1 MKIGGQHISALM
13 KTKYNLMTLMLLIFT
28 LAACDEVKTKK
39 QEASSSKGNTTAA
52 KNIKDPKQIG
62 TQNLSTAEAVKLATA
77 QFEAY
82 LPKILES
89 HEAGIDL
96 QEPITGDFT
105 GDGIDDVA
113 IYFSLSPKDGGNALV
128 GQGLTLYQNDG
139 KRVKVIAG
147 YEPDYLF
154 SFTKISNGKI
164 YVEKLEY
171 AEEDGRCCPSIKT
184 EHILTISGN
193 KVY

>member
-1 MKIGGQHISALM
+1 M
-13 KTKYNLMTLMLLIFT
+13 KTKYGLVTFVIVIFS
-28 LAACDEVKTKK
+28 LSACDDVKSKK
-39 QEASSSKGNTTAA
+39 QKESPEEKSTITANLKSPAQATTPDISA
-52 KNIKDPKQIG
+52 
-62 TQNLSTAEAVKLATA
+62 AEAVRLATA

-89 HEAGIDL
+89 HGANLDL
-96 QEPITGDFT
+96 QEPVTGDFT
-105 GDGIDDVA
+105 GDGIEDVA
-113 IYFSLSPKDGGNALV
+113 IYFSLSPEGGGNALV

-139 KRVKVIAG
+139 KRVKVIG
-147 YEPDYLF
+147 GFEPDYLF
-154 SFTKISNGKI
+154 SFKKISNGKI

-184 EHILTISGN
+184 EHVLTISGN

>member
-1 MKIGGQHISALM
+1 MKI
-13 KTKYNLMTLMLLIFT
+13 KYGLMTLIMLLCT
-28 LAACDEVKTKK
+28 LTACDDVKSKK
-39 QEASSSKGNTTAA
+39 HEESSSKENTTVA
-52 KNIKDPKQIG
+52 NIKDPKQIG

-82 LPKILES
+82 LPKILAS
-89 HEAGIDL
+89 HKAAIDL
-96 QEPITGDFT
+96 QEPVTGDFT

-139 KRVKVIAG
+139 RRVKVIAG
-147 YEPDYLF
+147 FEPDYLF

>member
-1 MKIGGQHISALM
+1 M
-13 KTKYNLMTLMLLIFT
+13 KTKYGFMAFTVLLIAF
-28 LAACDEVKTKK
+28 AACDKAESKK
-39 QEASSSKGNTTAA
+39 QEKLSSKENLTETKKFTDTAQIA
-52 KNIKDPKQIG
+52 AQNI
-62 TQNLSTAEAVKLATA
+62 STAEAVKLAEA

-82 LPKILES
+82 LPKILAS
-89 HEAGIDL
+89 HDAAIDL

-113 IYFSLSPKDGGNALV
+113 IYFSLSPKGGGNALV

-154 SFTKISNGKI
+154 GFKKISNGKI
-164 YVEKLEY
+164 YVEKMEY
-171 AEEDGRCCPSIKT
+171 AEEDGMCCPSIRT
-184 EHILTISGN
+184 EHMLTISGS

>member
-1 MKIGGQHISALM
+1 M
-13 KTKYNLMTLMLLIFT
+13 KTKSGIMTLAILVFSLS
-28 LAACDEVKTKK
+28 ACNDVKSKK
-39 QEASSSKGNTTAA
+39 QKETLSEKNTMTA
-52 KNIKDPKQIG
+52 NIKSPAQVTTPKI
-62 TQNLSTAEAVKLATA
+62 STAEAVKLATA
-77 QFEAY
+77 QFDAY

-89 HEAGIDL
+89 HGANLDL
-96 QEPITGDFT
+96 QEPATGDFT

-113 IYFSLSPKDGGNALV
+113 IYFSLSPKGGGNALV

-139 KRVKVIAG
+139 KRVKVIG
-147 YEPDYLF
+147 GFEPDYLF
-154 SFTKISNGKI
+154 SFKKISNGKI